1 MSETLL
7 DALLILLLILAN
19 GLFSMTEIA
28 LVSARKARLEEH
40 AENGEEKAKVA
51 LDLASSPNRL
61 LSTTQVGITLVG
73 ILIGAV
79 GNETLGSRLAVL
91 LATVPFLT
99 PYAEGLALAII
110 VIVVSYLSLVLG
122 ELIPKR
128 IALNNPERVAM
139 AMSGI
144 MRAMEWVAHP
154 FVLLLTHSTDLG
166 MRLLRIKPSQEPVV
180 TEDEVMG
187 LIEQGTVTG
196 VFEETEQDMVESVFR
211 FGDRTVDAIMTPR
224 SEIEWIDLDE
234 PLDEIIKQVATSK
247 HTRFPVAHED
257 LDDVQGFLRGRELL
271 ARCVN
276 NETPQLNDL
285 IERPLLIPESMS
297 ALKMLELFKQKGVEI
312 AVVIDE
318 YGGTLG
324 IVSLHDI
331 LTTIVG
337 DIPDSGEE
345 AESDVVER
353 EDGSLLL
360 DGMIP
365 VEELEDMLDINALPD
380 EERAGYQTLGGLM
393 MSQIGGIPVTGQ
405 HFEWQGYRFE
415 VVDMDGRRVDK
426 VLVTPMQDK
435 KQETNG
441 ETA

>member
-1 MSETLL
+1 MSETFLE
-7 DALLILLLILAN
+7 ALLILLLILAN

-40 AENGEEKAKVA
+40 AEDGDEKAKLA
-51 LDLASSPNRL
+51 LDLANSPNRL

-73 ILIGAV
+73 ILVGAV
-79 GNETLGSRLAVL
+79 GNETLGNRLAAL
-91 LATVPFLT
+91 LATVPFLA

-110 VIVVSYLSLVLG
+110 VIVVSYFSLVLG

-128 IALNNPERVAM
+128 IALNDPERVGI
-139 AMSGI
+139 AMSGF
-144 MRAMEWVAHP
+144 MRALEWLAHP
-154 FVLLLTHSTDLG
+154 FVVLLSHSTDLG

-196 VFEETEQDMVESVFR
+196 VFEESEQDMVESVFR

-234 PLDEIIKQVATSK
+234 PQDEIIKQVAASK

-276 NETPQLNDL
+276 NEQVELNEM
-285 IERPLLIPESMS
+285 IEPPLLIPESMS
-297 ALKMLELFKQKGVEI
+297 ALKMLELFKQKAVEI

-324 IVSLHDI
+324 IVTLHDI

-337 DIPDSGEE
+337 DIPDSGKEPE
-345 AESDVVER
+345 PEVVER

-393 MSQIGGIPVTGQ
+393 MSQIGGVPVSGQ
-405 HFEWQGYRFE
+405 H
-415 VVDMDGRRVDK
+415 
-426 VLVTPMQDK
+426 
-435 KQETNG
+435 
-441 ETA
+441 